1 MAEVASS
8 GRRRWSWWLL
18 VLVFASAC
26 GPADD
31 MPSPSGSIAPSDAAD
46 LQLRPVAE
54 IVSRSSAEWD
64 GTQVTCAGHGDGFRD
79 CLASTL
85 DAQRIVL
92 LGPGTQGDK
101 YVLGA
106 VIVDGGDV
114 ERAIAGPDAQPGAGW
129 IVYVDLTPGGTTAFE
144 TATEA
149 AVGSAIAIIIDGRI
163 VSSPVVA
170 APITSGDVVVASGL
184 TEHEATSL
192 ASKIDPDQA

>member
-1 MAEVASS
+1 MAKVAFS
-8 GRRRWSWWLL
+8 GRRRCSWWLL
-18 VLVFASAC
+18 VLVFAAAC

-31 MPSPSGSIAPSDAAD
+31 MPSPPGSMAPSDGAG
-46 LQLRPVAE
+46 LQLRPVTE
-54 IVSRSSAEWD
+54 IVSRSSADWD
-64 GTQVTCAGHGDGFRD
+64 ETQVTCAGHGDGFRD

-92 LGPGTQGDK
+92 LRPGTHGDK

-114 ERAIAGPDAQPGAGW
+114 ERAIAGQDAQPGTGW
-129 IVYVDLTPGGTTAFE
+129 IVYVDLTLGGAAAFE
-144 TATEA
+144 AATEA

-163 VSSPVVA
+163 LSSPIVA

-192 ASKIDPDQA
+192 ASKIDPDRG

>member
-8 GRRRWSWWLL
+8 GRRGRSRWFL
-18 VLVFASAC
+18 VLVLVSAC
-26 GPADD
+26 SPADD
-31 MPSPSGSIAPSDAAD
+31 MPSPSGSTALSHRAD
-46 LQLRPVAE
+46 LQLRPVTAV
-54 IVSRSSAEWD
+54 VSRSSADWEQ
-64 GTQVTCAGHGDGFRD
+64 TQLTCAGHGDGFRD
-79 CLASTL
+79 CVASTL

-92 LGPGTQGDK
+92 LGPGTHGDK

-114 ERAIAGPDAQPGAGW
+114 ERAIARQDAQPGAGW
-129 IVYVDLTPGGTTAFE
+129 SVDVGLTPGGTAAFE
-144 TATEA
+144 TATEG

-170 APITSGDVVVASGL
+170 EPITSGDVVVASGL
-184 TEHEATSL
+184 TEREATSL